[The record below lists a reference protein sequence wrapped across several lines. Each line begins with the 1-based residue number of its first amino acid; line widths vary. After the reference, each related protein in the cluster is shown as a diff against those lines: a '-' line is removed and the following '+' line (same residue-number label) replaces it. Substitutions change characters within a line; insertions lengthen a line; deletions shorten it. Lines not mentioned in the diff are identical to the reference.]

1 MNIDE
6 LVKKSMI
13 NTGGERPSEYRFI
26 FNELLPFLSLK
37 EKNKI
42 KILDVGGAESL
53 LSKTLA
59 DLGFDVYVIDIKD
72 LDYGKAKFIK
82 ENILNYDFPN
92 DFFDIVIAISTIEHI
107 GLSCYNQ
114 KILDNDG
121 DIKTIEKIYKWLK
134 PGGIALITL
143 PYGKPHHPPDFERV
157 YNKETLKSRILKENW
172 FISKIE
178 FYAKFDIWKECQEE
192 ETYDKDGVVLLNLKK

>member
-13 NTGGERPSEYRFI
+13 NTNDERPTEYRFI
-26 FNELLPFLSLK
+26 FIELLPFLFLK
-37 EKNKI
+37 EKDKI

-59 DLGFDVYVIDIKD
+59 DLGFDVYVIDIND

-92 DFFDIVIAISTIEHI
+92 NFFDIIIAISTIEHI

-121 DIKTIEKIYKWLK
+121 DIKTMEKIYKWLK

-143 PYGKPHHPPDFERV
+143 PYGKPHRPPDFERV

-178 FYAKFDIWKECQEE
+178 FYAKFDIWKVCQEE